1 VILCHQ
7 DHQRWILRKANRM
20 GIRDIAR
27 SLGYLSDNIELNFVL
42 DLPVPEP
49 KLAELEHWARE
60 RSRGYQ
66 AVTWSGLPPA
76 AWREKYTTMITL
88 SELDYPPEDR
98 DPMPWTTERIEL
110 LLHNEIKQG
119 RNLITT
125 LIMDSSSAPAAFT
138 TLWVTNAPHEWA
150 SQGTT
155 AVLNAHRG
163 HRLAMLAKVA
173 NVRRLA
179 ADFPQT
185 HQLHTEVSVDN
196 ELMWA
201 INDRFGFCPR
211 T

>member
-1 VILCHQ
+1 
-7 DHQRWILRKANRM
+7 M

-60 RSRGYQ
+60 RCRDYQ
-66 AVTWSGLPPA
+66 AVTWPGLPPA

-88 SELDYPPEDR
+88 NDLDYSPEDR
-98 DPMPWTTERIEL
+98 DPMPWTTERIEFWL
-110 LLHNEIKQG
+110 RNDIKQE

-125 LIMDSSSAPAAFT
+125 LVMDSSSAPAAFT
-138 TLWVTNAPHEWA
+138 TLWVTKAPHEWA

-163 HRLAMLAKVA
+163 HRLATLAKVA
-173 NVRRLA
+173 NLRRLV

-185 HQLHTEVSVDN
+185 RQLHTEVAVDN

-201 INDRFGFCPR
+201 INDRFGFRPR